1 MSRPFKLVI
10 AGVASYVFADT
21 KGIAEKHAAN
31 LATAGK
37 TSEVRPLN
45 DAEYGEVDFKAES
58 FTRVPGGKADAVA
71 TPFALVFDGEVTYK
85 LAASQAVAE
94 RYMSTLI
101 AEKAAFS
108 VEPVPAEEYPTIDWS
123 SVETLEAP
131 AKAPAKSKDD
141 AETEGDAKDQIDMGG
156 VPGL

>member
-1 MSRPFKLVI
+1 MSRPFKLII

-45 DAEYGEVDFKAES
+45 DAEYGEVDFKAET
-58 FTRVPGGKADAVA
+58 FVRVPGGKADAVA

-123 SVETLEAP
+123 TVETLEAP
-131 AKAPAKSKDD
+131 TKAAGKAKGESD
-141 AETEGDAKDQIDMGG
+141 EEGDAKDQVEMDG

>member
-10 AGVASYVFADT
+10 VGVVSYVFAET
-21 KGIAEKHAAN
+21 KGLAEKHAAS

-45 DAEYGEVDFKAES
+45 DAEYGEVDFKAKT
-58 FTRVPGGKADAVA
+58 FVRVPGGKADAVA
-71 TPFALVFDGEVTYK
+71 TPFALIFDGEVTYK

-123 SVETLEAP
+123 KVETLEAP
-131 AKAPAKSKDD
+131 AKSPAKAKG
-141 AETEGDAKDQIDMGG
+141 EGDEEGDSKDQIDMGG